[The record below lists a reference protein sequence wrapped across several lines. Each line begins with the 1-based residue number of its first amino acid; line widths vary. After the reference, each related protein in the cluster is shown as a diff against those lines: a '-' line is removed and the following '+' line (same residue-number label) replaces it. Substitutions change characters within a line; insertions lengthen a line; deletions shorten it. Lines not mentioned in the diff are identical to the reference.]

1 MKKRI
6 KSFVSILAAI
16 AVLVMVPAGNV
27 LPVKAAEPV
36 TYSLQFFGGD
46 INQWRFQ
53 VGSTFDAAKV
63 HMGADVLPTYLKD
76 GDSIVVYSGT
86 SAPAKELNLGTV
98 KLESLTVHQNAT
110 AVVRTGGINNCY
122 ILGNST
128 SAINGNVTN
137 AYLYDKVNCTFN
149 DNVTEMTLYYTEVPY
164 SNLTCGGTVGHFS
177 AVLLNQSNA
186 KKYYD
191 IYDVSAGALNL
202 QYGYLITKNDKYSTT
217 PSAQN
222 SQATENGSAASSGSS
237 SEYDKVPKTGDS
249 SVYLWLFCASAFCFA
264 GSRMLRKKTR

>member
-36 TYSLQFFGGD
+36 TYSVKYIGGSID
-46 INQWRFQ
+46 DWRFQ
-53 VGSTFDAAKV
+53 PGTTFDDSAYYREIYYLNQ
-63 HMGADVLPTYLKD
+63 DLKD
-76 GDSIVVYSGT
+76 GDAVVVYPGEVTPS
-86 SAPAKELNLGTV
+86 KELNLGTV
-98 KLESLTVHQNAT
+98 KLGNLTVHQNAT
-110 AVVRTGGINNCY
+110 AVVRTGGIKDCY
-122 ILGNST
+122 ILAGST

-249 SVYLWLFCASAFCFA
+249 SIYLWLFCASAFCFA